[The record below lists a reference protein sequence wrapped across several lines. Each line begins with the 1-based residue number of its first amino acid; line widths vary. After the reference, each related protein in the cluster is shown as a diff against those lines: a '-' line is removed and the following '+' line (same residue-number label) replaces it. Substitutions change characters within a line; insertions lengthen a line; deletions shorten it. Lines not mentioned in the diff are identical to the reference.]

1 MTSFSCESGS
11 VVYLPKIGRN
21 FFVVL
26 GLHTHSTTP
35 PGDDDIGND
44 PPVTTITTATAT
56 TLTSPF
62 SRLYAAC
69 LHSTPT
75 MDARLLRRVACPAAG
90 LPTSASASSSFLLT
104 RLIPTSLSASAPSAA
119 SSAAVLPASRRYQST
134 RNRTKRALN
143 IAPHASFA
151 VPGSANTFRP
161 NKHATGAA
169 SSEGA
174 TAAILGTVWSP
185 SKSAGAAATILYNPP
200 ASAPSVYQTPFK
212 FLPKS
217 DPRRVLSISNMF
229 KAIDAA
235 PAASAGATAPLVNRH
250 FKPTEKYHLS
260 EEDVAEMRRL
270 RAEDPKEWSVLALA
284 KKYQCSAVF
293 VMLATKG
300 KAGEAHTAASK
311 ARLDAVKERWGPI
324 RTKARVER
332 TKRREMLYSGQ
343 L

>member
-1 MTSFSCESGS
+1 
-11 VVYLPKIGRN
+11 
-21 FFVVL
+21 
-26 GLHTHSTTP
+26 
-35 PGDDDIGND
+35 
-44 PPVTTITTATAT
+44 
-56 TLTSPF
+56 
-62 SRLYAAC
+62 
-69 LHSTPT
+69 
-75 MDARLLRRVACPAAG
+75 MDARLLRRVACPATG
-90 LPTSASASSSFLLT
+90 LQTSASASSSSLIS
-104 RLIPTSLSASAPSAA
+104 RLIPTSLSASAPAV

-151 VPGSANTFRP
+151 VPGSANAFRP
-161 NKHATGAA
+161 NKHATGSA

-174 TAAILGTVWSP
+174 TASVLGTVSSP
-185 SKSAGAAATILYNPP
+185 LSAGAAATILYNPP

-217 DPRRVLSISNMF
+217 DPRRVLNISSMF

-235 PAASAGATAPLVNRH
+235 PATASAGASAPEVNRH

-270 RAEDPKEWSVLALA
+270 RAEDPKQWSVLALA

-332 TKRREMLYSGQ
+332 TKRRELLYNGEI
-343 L
+343 